1 MVSSLSKQPLKYKP
15 TMSRTVISR
24 KNLALSILCILTL
37 LSMPFPEAIP
47 KQAYAAETCLNFLII
62 NNSTIDGEFKMSGI
76 SSTHNV
82 SSNGLQFSFFV
93 YDGEIGDVIQGS
105 ISASDGTTMYFS
117 FELTQPGE
125 FNQSLILY
133 TTHIFDFGS
142 TGDRWDIEITDIP
155 DGVGVGSVIGSMF
168 TGGSQVCNNDTSTI
182 FRESD
187 SDPFPSI
194 IHDLPEDYT
203 LLYPINQTISII
215 ENVTDSPMDNEI
227 DTLTPSVIQ
236 PQQDIIIDRPRND
249 ISTHGLEILKAVQ
262 DFLNG
267 DNPNANSRH
276 GVGFSSQESQRERYN
291 KNQDAKLKTVE
302 IYQAVWIAE
311 HIDILKRNTA
321 IYDTVPYLGELGQ
334 PRLNPAD
341 KTTIIWVDVPVYNIT
356 PDIIN
361 HSAIHDLIT
370 QDEKEDRRPVR

>member
-1 MVSSLSKQPLKYKP
+1 MVSLFSKQPLKYP
-15 TMSRTVISR
+15 TTSRTVISR

-47 KQAYAAETCLNFLII
+47 NQAYASETCLNFLII

-76 SSTHNV
+76 SSTHNI

-105 ISASDGTTMYFS
+105 IFTSDGTTMYFS

-125 FNQSLILY
+125 FNQSLILH
-133 TTHIFDFGS
+133 TTHVFDFGS

-155 DGVGVGSVIGSMF
+155 DGVEVESVIGSMF
-168 TGGSQVCNNDTSTI
+168 TGGSRVCSDDTSGI
-182 FRESD
+182 FRESG

-203 LLYPINQTISII
+203 IPSYSTNQTINII
-215 ENVTDSPMDNEI
+215 ENVTGSSMDNEI
-227 DTLTPSVIQ
+227 DTLTSNVTQ
-236 PQQDIIIDRPRND
+236 PQQDIIIDRPRNN
-249 ISTHGLEILKAVQ
+249 ISMHGLEILKAVQ

-276 GVGFSSQESQRERYN
+276 GVGFSGQESQRDRYN
-291 KNQDAKLKTVE
+291 KSQDAKLKTVE

-321 IYDTVPYLGELGQ
+321 IYDNIPYLAEYGQ
-334 PRLNPAD
+334 PRLDPTD
-341 KTTIIWVDVPVYNIT
+341 KTKIIWVDVPVYNIT

-370 QDEKEDRRPVR
+370 HDEEDRRPIR